1 MKHRALP
8 VSEKTQTLI
17 LICASAALPKY
28 LGITTWADKTTNIFV
43 VVSYTVKQKLI
54 PTEMSLK

>member
-1 MKHRALP
+1 M
-8 VSEKTQTLI
+8 SEKAQALI